1 MVASSLY
8 DVTLVGRH
16 SYFIILS
23 HSLLT
28 VVSLWLAA
36 EQQGFSGC
44 GRQHWYTQC
53 PLGACIVF
61 VINALFDNCCS
72 KVACAVRIRE

>member
-36 EQQGFSGC
+36 ERQGFSGC
-44 GRQHWYTQC
+44 GRQHWYIQC
-53 PLGACIVF
+53 LSGVCIVLI
-61 VINALFDNCCS
+61 VYALFSYCCS
-72 KVACAVRIRE
+72 KIACAVRIRE